1 MADIVLHTD
10 VLSPYGWAARH
21 VAAEKGVSWR
31 LKPVNVALPA
41 HWKLHP
47 FGKMPVLEHR
57 GVVVYETLA
66 IVHYIDRAFPGP
78 ALQPAEAVAQAEMLQ
93 WMSIVNGYMFPVMN
107 GLIKERTSAMWRAE
121 GPDEEVLA
129 SFKGPLERQ
138 VQYIDRAVAEHDFLV
153 DGEITLADSFLLP
166 HLHFVSATP
175 EGEEALERAPAAQ
188 AWLERMHE
196 RPSFAATTPFG
207 A

>member
-10 VLSPYGWAARH
+10 VLSPYGWAARL

-57 GVVVYETLA
+57 GVIVYETLA
-66 IVHYIDRAFPGP
+66 IVHYIDRAFSGP
-78 ALQPAEAVAQAEMLQ
+78 ALQPSGALAQAEMLQ
-93 WMSIVNGYMFPVMN
+93 WISVVNGYMFPVMN
-107 GLIKERTSAMWRAE
+107 GLLKERTSAMWRAE
-121 GPDEEVLA
+121 GPDDEVLA
-129 SFKGPLERQ
+129 SFKGPLELQ

-153 DGEITLADSFLLP
+153 DGEISLADSFLLP

-175 EGEEALERAPAAQ
+175 EGAQALERAPAAQ
-188 AWLERMHE
+188 AWLDRMRE

>member
-1 MADIVLHTD
+1 MAEIILHTD

-21 VAAEKGVSWR
+21 AAAEKGVSWR
-31 LKPVNVALPA
+31 LKPVNLASPA

-47 FGKMPVLEHR
+47 FGKMPVLEHH

-78 ALQPAEAVAQAEMLQ
+78 ALQPDGAAAQAEMLQ

-107 GLIKERTSAMWRAE
+107 GLLKERTSAMWRGE
-121 GPDEEVLA
+121 GPDEAVLA
-129 SFKGPLERQ
+129 GFTAPLERQ
-138 VQYIDRAVAEHDFLV
+138 VQYIDTALADRDFLV
-153 DGEITLADSFLLP
+153 GDAITLADSFLLP

-175 EGEEALERAPAAQ
+175 EGAEALERATAAS
-188 AWLERMHE
+188 AWLERMRE

-207 A
+207 D

>member
-31 LKPVNVALPA
+31 LKPVNLALPA

-78 ALQPAEAVAQAEMLQ
+78 ALQPAEVLAQAEMLQ
-93 WMSIVNGYMFPVMN
+93 WISIVNGYMFPVMN
-107 GLIKERTSAMWRAE
+107 GLLKERTSAMWRAE
-121 GPDEEVLA
+121 GPDDEVLA
-129 SFKGPLERQ
+129 GFKGPLELQ
-138 VQYIDRAVAEHDFLV
+138 MQYIDRAVAAHDFLV
-153 DGEITLADSFLLP
+153 GGEITLADSFLLP

-175 EGEEALERAPAAQ
+175 EGAEALERAPAAQ
-188 AWLERMHE
+188 AWLDRMRG